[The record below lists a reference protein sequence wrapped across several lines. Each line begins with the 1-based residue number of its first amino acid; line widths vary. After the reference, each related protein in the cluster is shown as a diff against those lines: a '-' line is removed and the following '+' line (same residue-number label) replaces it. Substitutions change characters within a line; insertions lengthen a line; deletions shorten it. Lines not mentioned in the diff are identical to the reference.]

1 MFLVIDGEDDESI
14 SNDASTLAVETTSSG
29 TDGESTTVAIS
40 VLGEETSTAVG
51 STIVPE
57 EVSPETEESPH
68 VSIPMEREETSTAV
82 GSTLAPEV
90 DDESVAET
98 SPLLP
103 DVEDHV
109 AGDDLAPA
117 EVVGEGAE
125 GGVEVPGE
133 C

>member
-1 MFLVIDGEDDESI
+1 MFLVIDGEDDESV
-14 SNDASTLAVETTSSG
+14 SSDASTLAVETTSSG
-29 TDGESTTVAIS
+29 MDGESTTVTING
-40 VLGEETSTAVG
+40 LGEETSTAVA
-51 STIVPE
+51 STTDPE

-68 VSIPMEREETSTAV
+68 VSIPMVIEETSTAV
-82 GSTLAPEV
+82 GSTMEPEV
-90 DDESVAET
+90 DDGGVTES

-109 AGDDLAPA
+109 AGGDLAPA
-117 EVVGEGAE
+117 EVGDEGAV